1 MRWNEIKKD
10 ETLNIQFNK
19 LKDIIFA
26 YFKGTIKDKIG
37 HNSNDDL
44 VEKFPLEYTN
54 AKLSLLI
61 EIFRRTVQEGLNE
74 KFPVLNDYVYQDDAL
89 RWADPDPDDAAAY
102 LRKLYDDPAEAKRM
116 AAGAKAFIQERH
128 SLERIAGLIRKRY
141 DEICEKLVAE
151 GRVTRS
157 A

>member
-10 ETLNIQFNK
+10 ETLNSQFNK

-54 AKLSLLI
+54 AKISLLI
-61 EIFRRTVQEGLNE
+61 EIFRRTVQEDVNE
-74 KFPVLNDYVYQDDAL
+74 KFPVLNDYVYQ
-89 RWADPDPDDAAAY
+89 
-102 LRKLYDDPAEAKRM
+102 
-116 AAGAKAFIQERH
+116 
-128 SLERIAGLIRKRY
+128 
-141 DEICEKLVAE
+141 
-151 GRVTRS
+151 
-157 A
+157 